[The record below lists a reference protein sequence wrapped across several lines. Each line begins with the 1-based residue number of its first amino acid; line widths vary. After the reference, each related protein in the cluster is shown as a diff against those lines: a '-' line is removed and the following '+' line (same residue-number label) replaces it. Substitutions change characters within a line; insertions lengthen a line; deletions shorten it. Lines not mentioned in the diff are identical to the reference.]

1 MNKRTDRIG
10 EVRYNTHD
18 SKMKIVDYISV
29 NKVKVYFEDYNYYTY
44 ATYHNF
50 SKGLVKCPYDPIIY
64 GVGYLGVGEYTANIK
79 GTKKKCDAYICW
91 HHMLERCYSEKYHKI
106 YPTYEACT
114 VYKDWHNYQN
124 FARWYHENYY
134 EFKDERLHL
143 DKDILY
149 KGNKIYSEDTCVFVP
164 RSINV
169 LFTKSDSSRGKYPVG
184 VTYHKKKNKYISRI
198 SKFNTN
204 KELGMFNT
212 IKDAFFCYKYEK
224 ELHIKYVADLY
235 KHVIP
240 TKLYT
245 AMYNYQVEIT
255 D

>member
-10 EVRYNTHD
+10 EVRYNTYG

-29 NKVKVYFEDYNYYTY
+29 DKVKVYFKEYDYSTY
-44 ATYHNF
+44 STYNNF
-50 SKGLVKCPYDPIIY
+50 LKGLIKCPYNPVVY
-64 GVGYLGVGEYTANIK
+64 GVGYLGVGKYQSKIK
-79 GTKKKCDAYICW
+79 GIPTKAYRCW
-91 HHMLERCYSEKYHKI
+91 HHMLERCYSKKYHKLHS
-106 YPTYEACT
+106 TYTDCS
-114 VYKDWHNYQN
+114 VDSKWHNFQN
-124 FARWYHENYY
+124 FAKWYHENCY
-134 EFKDERLHL
+134 EFKDEKLHL
-143 DKDILY
+143 DKDILN
-149 KGNKIYSEDTCVFVP
+149 KGNKIYSEDACVFVP
-164 RSINV
+164 QSINV
-169 LFTKSDSSRGKYPVG
+169 LFTKSNSSRGKYPIG

-204 KELGMFNT
+204 KQLGMFNT
-212 IKDAFFCYKYEK
+212 IKDAFFCYKHEK